1 MILLDK
7 RKLRSYKTDPYVIL
21 GNITFE
27 LVSDCCLMPSE

>member
-7 RKLRSYKTDPYVIL
+7 RKLRSYKTYVIL